1 MERHLSHPD
10 DMPNQ
15 INYENQ
21 GTLALP
27 GLITYRW

>member
-1 MERHLSHPD
+1 MRRPSSTI